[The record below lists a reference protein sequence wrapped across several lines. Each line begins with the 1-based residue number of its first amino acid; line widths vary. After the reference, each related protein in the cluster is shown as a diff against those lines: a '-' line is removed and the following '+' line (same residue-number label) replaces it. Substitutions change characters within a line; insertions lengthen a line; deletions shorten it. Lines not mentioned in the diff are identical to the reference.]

1 MVSSEVGC
9 LIVLDRDIKLKLRG
23 TTDIDID
30 ELCLYLVIFFLSV
43 YVDRT
48 LQKYQQVRVG
58 FSKRSVLLENPTRR
72 YFVSVLMGA
81 KRTRLHGESD
91 DWKKFPIPP
100 GLESP
105 MSFTFVAVG
114 NESEQDPSQAAST
127 STIISIGKL
136 KSSVRCR
143 PWILDDHVDHME
155 EDSGCE
161 ADKLSWSRLFH
172 IQCIMGT
179 TLENRRCLCNM
190 EVQHKERMEE
200 SLGNSVSILF
210 FWMTERK
217 EIRRKSKGVDRYFG
231 SYTTEH
237 LYLLTLH
244 HLLAHL

>member
-1 MVSSEVGC
+1 MERNARCLERKAFSVLSSEVGC

-43 YVDRT
+43 YVART

-58 FSKRSVLLENPTRR
+58 FSKRSVLLENPTRCGIESEESVQLSLVLKAKISPCHVSCSLMLSLLFQR

-114 NESEQDPSQAAST
+114 NESEQDPS
-127 STIISIGKL
+127 
-136 KSSVRCR
+136 
-143 PWILDDHVDHME
+143 
-155 EDSGCE
+155 
-161 ADKLSWSRLFH
+161 
-172 IQCIMGT
+172 
-179 TLENRRCLCNM
+179 
-190 EVQHKERMEE
+190 
-200 SLGNSVSILF
+200 
-210 FWMTERK
+210 
-217 EIRRKSKGVDRYFG
+217 
-231 SYTTEH
+231 
-237 LYLLTLH
+237 
-244 HLLAHL
+244 